1 MRHASASRFGLLTL
15 VGAGALGLVVSFGQI
30 PMMSSVASAQ
40 SATPG
45 AQAILHTATGDQ
57 VAQATFTD
65 MDGAVAL
72 SINAVNLPA
81 GFHGLHVHAN
91 GACDAPDFTSAGPH
105 FDNPARMSSDA
116 QGGMP
121 QGHSGDLPSLL
132 ANQNGTA
139 QLQTESDRFSVAD
152 LLAGAGTALI
162 IHAGPDNFANIPTRY
177 APAPDAMTLATG
189 DAGARLACGVIQAA
203 DASAGQAQ

>member
-1 MRHASASRFGLLTL
+1 MRHTSASRFGLLTL

-72 SINAVNLPA
+72 SINAVDLPA

-105 FDNPARMSSDA
+105 FDNPRMPMG

-132 ANQNGTA
+132 ANQNGTGE
-139 QLQTESDRFSVAD
+139 LQTQTDRFSVAD

-189 DAGARLACGVIQAA
+189 DSGARLACGVIQAA
-203 DASAGQAQ
+203 DASVGQAQ